1 MMSLL
6 CEHDSWYDPWRMIWP
21 ITQITGEK
29 PNRQASQCLQEQTGV
44 QGRKR
49 ILLQGDK
56 LQHSCYLAHIW
67 REFLAGAW
75 PESCSE
81 LQKGWQTQL
90 WRGKVRGNTIICL
103 FQWRWGEF
111 WSALMLK
118 AEWNERFHVHSQVQ
132 RDARIAPRMPHWGEK
147 LNPQTLLR
155 WSSLNIVRWGQ
166 PFGLHLTIFIGGA
179 AEPTRASLNPR
190 RRVQGFKL
198 TCQIPGL
205 CSLLRITPLPGGA
218 NILGV
223 RAVCARPSNRRPTL
237 ETLHTGET
245 IIPLCILLLW
255 YSEWFAL

>member
-1 MMSLL
+1 MA
-6 CEHDSWYDPWRMIWP
+6 R
-21 ITQITGEK
+21 K
-29 PNRQASQCLQEQTGV
+29 PFRATEGLANSTLE
-44 QGRKR
+44 RKGKR
-49 ILLQGDK
+49 R
-56 LQHSCYLAHIW
+56 HNYLFVSMET
-67 REFLAGAW
+67 R
-75 PESCSE
+75 
-81 LQKGWQTQL
+81 
-90 WRGKVRGNTIICL
+90 RVL
-103 FQWRWGEF
+103 FCP
-111 WSALMLK
+111 MLK